1 MPAITLI
8 RRTEVRT
15 SVLFLTGNLRS
26 WNTKKCKD
34 SDCFFRCRTPETA
47 ERGLKSDN
55 EKKKDPDCGFASVVR
70 VFFCRIPLPVVS
82 GFNPRSVFT
91 GVRHINVPSII
102 GTTRL
107 LFSGADCPLVGGGYR
122 FAPPATAA
130 SLFLCFPPAAFAF
143 QLRGGGF
150 SPLLVE

>member
-1 MPAITLI
+1 M
-8 RRTEVRT
+8 T
-15 SVLFLTGNLRS
+15 SFALFANY
-26 WNTKKCKD
+26 
-34 SDCFFRCRTPETA
+34 
-47 ERGLKSDN
+47 
-55 EKKKDPDCGFASVVR
+55 
-70 VFFCRIPLPVVS
+70 
-82 GFNPRSVFT
+82 FNPRSVFT
-91 GVRHINVPSII
+91 GARHINVPSIT

-150 SPLLVE
+150 SPLLVESCPENHAIKRYLVITITFLLCKWHQAPPSQCVGRCLILICTMILCFMSGPALCKTGLPGSLPPVR